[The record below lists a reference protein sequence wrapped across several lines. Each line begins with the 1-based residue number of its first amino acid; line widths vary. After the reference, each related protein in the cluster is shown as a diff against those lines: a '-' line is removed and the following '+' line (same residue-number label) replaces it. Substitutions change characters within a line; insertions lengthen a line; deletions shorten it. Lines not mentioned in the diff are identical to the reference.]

1 MPLSLLHDGH
11 TVQLLQG
18 GQEFFPA
25 LVRAIDASRFEV
37 RFETYIFNMDASGEA
52 VADALVRAA
61 GRKVAVTLMM
71 DGAGTPSLPL
81 KWSAQFDA
89 AGVKWHI
96 FSPLGRIGWF
106 IPSRWR
112 RLHRKL
118 CVVDGQTAFCGG
130 INVLDDFYDPNHGA
144 LDAPRFDF
152 SVQVT
157 GPLVRA
163 MAETMAQFWWRSK
176 AAKEARDR
184 DFPQAWAALQSA
196 MRLGAQARRDV
207 ATAENAV
214 ALAPPAGT
222 GAPRADD
229 SLSDT
234 LSDTLPGLL
243 PGSLPG
249 SLPNSPPQLPLAHS
263 ARAALVLRDNVR
275 QRTQIERAYR
285 KAIGEARSEIII
297 ANAYF
302 MPGARLRQGLIHA
315 ARRGVRVRL
324 LLQGRYEYFMQYHA
338 ARPVFGALL
347 AAGVEIHEYSP
358 SFLHAKVA
366 VIDSHWAT
374 VGSSNLDPL
383 SLLLAREANVVVTD
397 SAFALDLRQRL
408 EHAMQHLGQLMD
420 PAVYARRPM
429 RQRFLDRLAF
439 GVMRLLL
446 FLNGSRY

>member
-1 MPLSLLHDGH
+1 MALPQLHDGH

-18 GQEFFPA
+18 GQAFFPA
-25 LVRAIDASRFEV
+25 LVRAIDAARFEV
-37 RFETYIFNMDASGEA
+37 RFETYIFNLDASGQTVAEA
-52 VADALVRAA
+52 LARAA
-61 GRKVAVTLMM
+61 ERKVAVTLMM
-71 DGAGTPSLPL
+71 DGAGTPSLPPE
-81 KWSAQFDA
+81 WGARFDA

-118 CVVDGQTAFCGG
+118 CVVDGHTAFCGG

-144 LDAPRFDF
+144 LESPRFDF

-163 MAETMAQFWWRSK
+163 VAETTAQFWWRSR
-176 AAKEARDR
+176 AAKEARER

-196 MRLGAQARRDV
+196 VRLGVQSNRDEDTGNSEPAANPGGPARTD
-207 ATAENAV
+207 
-214 ALAPPAGT
+214 ALQHT
-222 GAPRADD
+222 
-229 SLSDT
+229 
-234 LSDTLPGLL
+234 
-243 PGSLPG
+243 
-249 SLPNSPPQLPLAHS
+249 

-302 MPGARLRQGLIHA
+302 MPGARLRHGLIHA

-347 AAGVEIHEYSP
+347 AAGVEIHEYAP

-383 SLLLAREANVVVTD
+383 SLLLAREANVVITD
-397 SAFALDLRQRL
+397 SAFAQDLRQRL
-408 EHAMQHLGQLMD
+408 EHAMQHQGTRMD
-420 PAVYARRPM
+420 PEVYANRPL

-446 FLNGSRY
+446 FLNGSSY